1 MAGAANIIEGLE
13 AKLEE
18 RLEEKNEKLE
28 NNLEEKLEKR
38 KGLAAKTIFGFGLF
52 IFFVWMFGQPALEKY
67 QAESVITLEEEI
79 HHGFKYPTVTVCPSS
94 DESKWKK
101 GENIHI

>member
-1 MAGAANIIEGLE
+1 M
-13 AKLEE
+13 EE
-18 RLEEKNEKLE
+18 I
-28 NNLEEKLEKR
+28 LEKR
-38 KGLAAKTIFGFGLF
+38 KWLAAKTIFGLCLF

-67 QAESVITLEEEI
+67 QTESVITLEEEI

-94 DESKWKK
+94 NEWKK